1 MQASCGRPASTWTI
15 KRHNRLIVNVTWQN
29 MRTTNYTV
37 ADVEHFA
44 QYFAP
49 LTFDPDAT
57 RELHFQATSF
67 YWSDEMPEFVDD
79 DYDASLRHFM
89 IYLLSYRK
97 VLMYGEGVAEFE
109 PIWNRLM
116 VLCPDWPGFRSDRM
130 TPNLIR
136 ELELQVDHELDRLE
150 RACNVRKRRVAHKK
164 RLAEKSAI
172 QPRVDDEAT

>member
-1 MQASCGRPASTWTI
+1 
-15 KRHNRLIVNVTWQN
+15 

-49 LTFDPDAT
+49 LTFSPVAT
-57 RELHFQATSF
+57 RALHLQATSF

-79 DYDASLRHFM
+79 DYEASLRHFM

-97 VLMYGEGVAEFE
+97 VLMYGDGVAEFE
-109 PIWNRLM
+109 PLWNRLM
-116 VLCPDWPGFRSDRM
+116 ELCPDWPGCRSERM
-130 TPNLIR
+130 APNLIP
-136 ELELQVDHELDRLE
+136 ELESQVDHELDRLE
-150 RACNVRKRRVAHKK
+150 RACNVRKRRVAHRK

-172 QPRVDDEAT
+172 RPRVDKEAT